1 MEKAHTMSTEDVARA
16 RQQAEAVNARLK
28 KKDGTMKSD
37 LGKDAFLKLLVTE
50 LRHQDPTQPMADREF
65 ISQMA
70 QFSALEQMTNI
81 NSALQNMHRS
91 SRAAEAYAMLGKRV
105 EALNPATG
113 RPVEGI
119 VSKIFY
125 GNNDIRMMVNG
136 TEIGLGDIH
145 SVIPAGEAGK
155 DVESPHGTVPVTERK
170 TAVEGGM
177 KPQGFM
183 PIPDVKPQGLMD
195 FLKEQERGAG
205 PLSSMPPGMG
215 EMSGRNMDGPAK
227 GISDNNDTNI
237 EAALKSYG
245 HNDKQRIDPGQGY

>member
-1 MEKAHTMSTEDVARA
+1 MEKAYTMSTEDVARA
-16 RQQAEAVNARLK
+16 RQQAEAANARLK
-28 KKDGTMKSD
+28 KKDGTMKTD
-37 LGKDAFLKLLVTE
+37 LGRDAFLKLLVTE

-145 SVIPAGEAGK
+145 SVVPTEEAGK
-155 DVESPHGTVPVTERK
+155 GVGGPTLAVPAMERK
-170 TAVEGGM
+170 GAVEGSMSPQGVM
-177 KPQGFM
+177 HFPDIKPQVLM
-183 PIPDVKPQGLMD
+183 PVPEIKPQGLMD
-195 FLKEQERGAG
+195 FLEEEERGA
-205 PLSSMPPGMG
+205 
-215 EMSGRNMDGPAK
+215 GPAK
-227 GISDNNDTNI
+227 GISDNNDINI
-237 EAALKSYG
+237 KAALRSYG